1 MQINF
6 HASKQ
11 REISRPLVIDIELL
25 ALDLNHCD
33 RCVGPL
39 DHIEKAINIIRPGLE
54 AMEAQVN
61 VRRIVIE
68 SEEEARQYQFMTSPT
83 IRINGKDIAFE
94 TLESECESCTDLCGC
109 DEGTK
114 CRVWRYRGEEYTEA
128 PVGLVVESILRE
140 IFDSSRESIGETPV
154 YSGVP
159 ENLRRF
165 FRNKSD
171 ARLAAESCC
180 SPPEQETCCE
190 PSGKAAC
197 CDASQ
202 PETSGCH

>member
-25 ALDLNHCD
+25 ALDLNHCN
-33 RCVGPL
+33 RCVGTL

-68 SEEEARQYQFMTSPT
+68 SEEQARQYQFMTSPT

-109 DEGTK
+109 DEGTN

-171 ARLAAESCC
+171 ARLAADSCC

-190 PSGKAAC
+190 PSGKAAG

-202 PETSGCH
+202 PEPCGCH

>member
-25 ALDLNHCD
+25 ALDLNHCN
-33 RCVGPL
+33 RCVGTL

-109 DEGTK
+109 DEGTN

-165 FRNKSD
+165 FRSNSD
-171 ARLAAESCC
+171 ARPAVES
-180 SPPEQETCCE
+180 CCE
-190 PSGKAAC
+190 PSRKAAC
-197 CDASQ
+197 YDAS
-202 PETSGCH
+202 